1 MEKMPRNVEID
12 YSKYA
17 PDIPVEERE
26 AYYGLPKH
34 VQFCKE
40 CVMSNQKPNSCY
52 EFEHTIKSIKKTMV
66 IQEDGVCDACHACH
80 NKANGQIDWALR
92 EKELRELCDQ
102 YDVLLIFDEV
112 ATGFGRT
119 GNRFVADLVLPDILV
134 LGKALTGGYIGHAVT
149 VANQK
154 VFDAFYSDDDR
165 KALMHGPTFMG
176 NPLACAVALK
186 GIEIFEREDYMSK
199 IHRITEISH
208 REMDGFADP
217 RIREV
222 RIMGGCT
229 CVDVYDPA
237 TLEGFQQFAYEHGV
251 FSRPF
256 LTCMYTMMPYII
268 QEDELVQIYDVMKKW
283 FRR

>member
-1 MEKMPRNVEID
+1 
-12 YSKYA
+12 
-17 PDIPVEERE
+17 
-26 AYYGLPKH
+26 
-34 VQFCKE
+34 
-40 CVMSNQKPNSCY
+40 
-52 EFEHTIKSIKKTMV
+52 
-66 IQEDGVCDACHACH
+66 
-80 NKANGQIDWALR
+80 
-92 EKELRELCDQ
+92 
-102 YDVLLIFDEV
+102 
-112 ATGFGRT
+112 
-119 GNRFVADLVLPDILV
+119 
-134 LGKALTGGYIGHAVT
+134 
-149 VANQK
+149 
-154 VFDAFYSDDDR
+154 
-165 KALMHGPTFMG
+165 MG

-199 IHRITEISH
+199 IHRIAEISH
-208 REMDGFADP
+208 REMDGFTDP

-237 TLEGFQQFAYEHGV
+237 TLKGFQQFAYDHGV